1 MLIVRTNAFQR
12 YLCINEAVLESS
24 RGRTDRINL
33 CLLNGDLLDYLTLH
47 DLDPIMLVFIM
58 ERL

>member
-1 MLIVRTNAFQR
+1 MRTNAFQR
-12 YLCINEAVLESS
+12 YLCINEAVLEFS

-47 DLDPIMLVFIM
+47 DLDSIMFVFIL